1 MQGGCGNLENAGC
14 VATSCVGV
22 SPADETSSRVSAV
35 TATLVR
41 FLSAQF
47 ALPGQGWGSAGAG
60 LGCGLAGCGL
70 LVVTAVSA
78 AHARGRPAGQ
88 TRKVGSVP

>member
-1 MQGGCGNLENAGC
+1 MRGGCGNLENAGC

-22 SPADETSSRVSAV
+22 SPADETSLSRVSAV

-41 FLSAQF
+41 FLSAQCPVCSSR
-47 ALPGQGWGSAGAG
+47 PGGGVVLVLGWA
-60 LGCGLAGCGL
+60 AGCW
-70 LVVTAVSA
+70 LVVTAVNA
-78 AHARGRPAGQ
+78 AHARAGQ

>member
-1 MQGGCGNLENAGC
+1 MLAALQQ
-14 VATSCVGV
+14 VASVFRLQTRLL
-22 SPADETSSRVSAV
+22 SRVSAV

-41 FLSAQF
+41 FLSAQCPVCSSR
-47 ALPGQGWGSAGAG
+47 PGGGVVLVLGWAAG
-60 LGCGLAGCGL
+60 LRAAGCW
-70 LVVTAVSA
+70 LVVTAVNA